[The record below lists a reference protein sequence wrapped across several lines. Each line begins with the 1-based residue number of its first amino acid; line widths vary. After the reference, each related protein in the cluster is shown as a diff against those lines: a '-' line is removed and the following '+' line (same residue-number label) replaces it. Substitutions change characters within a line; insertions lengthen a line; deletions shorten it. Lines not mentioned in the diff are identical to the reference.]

1 MRKTLHAHLGFPAI
15 LALVAV
21 AAVATFTVAADNS
34 AEVERLRDD
43 VRTLAADDFDGRGV
57 GTAGLEKAA
66 EYVRNAFTAAGL
78 DVTVA
83 GGDPYQEFE
92 INTGAELTEPNT
104 LTFNGPDGKSVPL
117 KYDADFRTCS
127 FGAAGT
133 FDADIVFCGYGI
145 ESTDPAY
152 NDFDGVDVT
161 GKVVLVIRR
170 TPQQGKENGLFSV
183 GHGTSRHAG
192 LTTKVSQ
199 AFQRGAAALLI
210 VNDVFTGTNDR
221 EQLEMQH
228 KQAEAAVVAAA
239 EKLVDGSAD
248 AAQAEAA
255 RTELDAAVSHLRQVR
270 DMLAHHQADPLIAFG
285 YGGTR
290 SGKSLPVFAVSQAAV
305 NQVLEA
311 SLGKT
316 LAQLEGEIDADGKP
330 HTAVVTGW
338 KAAGQS
344 SLKAVKVGIKNVI
357 GLLPGE
363 GPLAN
368 ETVVIGAH
376 YDHVGYGGEGSLAP
390 GSKEVHNGADDNA
403 SGTAALMELARR
415 FGESHKKL
423 PRRLVFLA
431 FTGEERGLL
440 GSAEYVREPLFPL
453 DSTVA
458 MINMDMV
465 GRMESNKL
473 TVFGTGTSPVWN
485 PLLDKYGMELSLDLS
500 RKPEGMGPSDHSSF
514 YTAKI
519 PVLHLFSGTHS
530 DYHRP
535 TDDWEKLN
543 YPGMASVVEL
553 VDDLVVAIATNPE
566 RPAYVEVQGRA
577 SMERDGSRPYFGSIP
592 DFSADAEGYA
602 IQGVAPGSPAAKA
615 GLEGGDIIVR
625 LGGQRIAGL
634 DDFDLA
640 LRKFNAGQQIEVVV
654 IRGGGEVKLNVTLGA
669 PRS

>member
-1 MRKTLHAHLGFPAI
+1 MRTTLHAYRRFAAI
-15 LALVAV
+15 LSLAV
-21 AAVATFTVAADNS
+21 ITAAATRTRAADND
-34 AEVERLRDD
+34 AEVERLRGD

-66 EYVRNAFTAAGL
+66 EYVRSAFTAAGL

-104 LTFNGPDGKSVPL
+104 LTFNGPEGNSVPL
-117 KYDADFRTCS
+117 KYDTDFRTCS
-127 FGAAGT
+127 FGAAGM
-133 FDADIVFCGYGI
+133 FDADVVFCGYGI

-152 NDFDGVDVT
+152 NDYDGVDVT
-161 GKVVLVIRR
+161 GKVVVVIRR

-199 AFQRGAAALLI
+199 AFQRGAAALLV
-210 VNDVFTGTNDR
+210 VNDVFTGATEH

-228 KQAEAAVVAAA
+228 KQAEAAIVAAA
-239 EKLVDGSAD
+239 EKLVDTGAD
-248 AAQAEAA
+248 ATRRPKPRA
-255 RTELDAAVSHLRQVR
+255 RNDAAVGPRQIR
-270 DMLAHHQADPLIAFG
+270 EMLAQEGDPLIAFG

-290 SGKSLPVFAVSQAAV
+290 AGKSLPVFSVSQAAV
-305 NQVLEA
+305 NRLLQA

-316 LAQLEGEIDADGKP
+316 LAQLESEIDADGKP
-330 HTAVVTGW
+330 HSAVLTGW
-338 KAAGQS
+338 KATGQS
-344 SLKAVKVGIKNVI
+344 SLKAVKVGVKNVI
-357 GLLPGE
+357 GVLPGE

-390 GSKEVHNGADDNA
+390 GSTEVHNGADDNA

-423 PRRLVFLA
+423 PRRLVFIA

-453 DSTVA
+453 DTTIA

-465 GRMESNKL
+465 GRMDSNKL

-485 PLLDKYGMELSLDLS
+485 PLLDKYSTELKLDLS
-500 RKPEGMGPSDHSSF
+500 RKPEGMGPSDSGRSTRRRF
-514 YTAKI
+514 RAYLTGRTATTTADGR
-519 PVLHLFSGTHS
+519 LG
-530 DYHRP
+530 
-535 TDDWEKLN
+535 KLN
-543 YPGMASVVEL
+543 YAGMTSVVDSD
-553 VDDLVVAIATNPE
+553 DDLVVAVATTLS
-566 RPAYVEVQGRA
+566 GR
-577 SMERDGSRPYFGSIP
+577 RDGSAGAGVDGDGSRLYFGSIP
-592 DFSADAEGYA
+592 ISSADADGYP
-602 IQGVAPGSPAAKA
+602 IQESRRGARP
-615 GLEGGDIIVR
+615 
-625 LGGQRIAGL
+625 
-634 DDFDLA
+634 
-640 LRKFNAGQQIEVVV
+640 RK
-654 IRGGGEVKLNVTLGA
+654 
-669 PRS
+669 PD